1 MGGDRAAPRP
11 RLADLRVGGARVA
24 NWPNL
29 ITVTRT
35 AAAVALGTVA
45 LVQASAP
52 WLIAAYATYWVG
64 DIADGRVARW
74 LRRET
79 RLGAVFDIL
88 ADRGSSSLCICAL
101 IVIEPQFAP
110 PLAVYWVQFMV
121 VDALL
126 SCAFLHWPILSP
138 NYFYKV
144 DRRVWAWN
152 WSSPAKAANTG
163 LLLVVLLTLGG
174 AVALGLAVA
183 QLLVKL
189 ASAYRVLRLAT
200 ERR

>member
-1 MGGDRAAPRP
+1 MDSGRGRP
-11 RLADLRVGGARVA
+11 SLRELAVGGARIA

-29 ITVTRT
+29 ITVVRT
-35 AAAVALGTVA
+35 AAAIALGAVALRLAAV
-45 LVQASAP
+45 P

-74 LRRET
+74 LRQET

-88 ADRGSSSLCICAL
+88 ADRGCSSLCIAAL
-101 IVIEPQFAP
+101 ILIRPEFTPA
-110 PLAVYWVQFMV
+110 LAVYWVQFMV

-144 DRRVWAWN
+144 DRRVYLWN
-152 WSSPAKAANTG
+152 WSPPAKAANTG
-163 LLLVVLLTLGG
+163 LLLVVLLTLPP
-174 AVALGLAVA
+174 VVGLVLACA
-183 QLLVKL
+183 QLVVKL
-189 ASAYRVLRLAT
+189 ASAWRVARLAT
-200 ERR
+200 LRA